1 MIDQKVYHWVRNRD
15 FAMMGALRQ
24 RAYSWGSTAV
34 YDDDVKRSLVD
45 YGSKF
50 DLLGWLN
57 YWTEDWK
64 LSSPYEGEE
73 LYEELRKLSGELH
86 EKLLGR
92 LFGSLGHIP
101 GDHSGYDVYNAIDAN
116 VIVDKAP
123 SCRSVLDF
131 GAGYGRLGMLLG
143 SLPETERYIAVD
155 CVEQSY
161 ILQNLVLDS
170 IFPDDFCEYF
180 DTAFAG
186 QSFDF
191 QSGRSIFHLPSWR
204 WDLVPEDSVDVVSAV
219 FVLPEINEFALRDFV
234 LNSKRVLSDGG
245 CIYIKDHLYQR
256 KDANHVGGHRLDTE
270 QLLTDAGFSMI
281 FSGDFEDNVDIYGI
295 PRLYQLKK

>member
-1 MIDQKVYHWVRNRD
+1 MIDQKAFHWVKDRD

-34 YDDDVKRSLVD
+34 YDDSVKRSLVE

-50 DLLGWLN
+50 DLLGWFN

-64 LSSPYEGEE
+64 LGSPYAGEE
-73 LYEELRKLSGELH
+73 RYEELKQLSADLH
-86 EKLLGR
+86 ERLLGR
-92 LFGSLGHIP
+92 LFGSLGEIP
-101 GDHSGYDVYNAIDAN
+101 ADHAGYDVYNAIDAN
-116 VIVDKAP
+116 VIVTKAP
-123 SCRSVLDF
+123 NCRSVLDF

-161 ILQNLVLDS
+161 LLQNLVLDS
-170 IFPDDFCEYF
+170 IFAEGLCEYF

-186 QSFDF
+186 QKFEF
-191 QSGRSIFHLPSWR
+191 ESGKSIFHLPSWR
-204 WDLVPEDSVDVVSAV
+204 WDLVPENSVDVVSAV

-234 LNSKRVLSDGG
+234 SNSRRVLAPGG
-245 CIYIKDHLYQR
+245 CIYLKDHLYQR
-256 KDANHVGGHRLDTE
+256 KDSNHQGGHRLDTE
-270 QLLTDAGFSMI
+270 QLLSDAGFSVI
-281 FSGDFEDNVDIYGI
+281 YSGDFEDNVEIYGI
-295 PRLYQLKK
+295 PRLYQLSK